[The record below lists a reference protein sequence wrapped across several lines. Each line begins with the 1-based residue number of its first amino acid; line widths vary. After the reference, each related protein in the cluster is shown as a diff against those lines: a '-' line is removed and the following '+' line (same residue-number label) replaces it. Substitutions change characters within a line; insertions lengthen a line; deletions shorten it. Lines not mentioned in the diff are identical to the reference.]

1 MKKNRITL
9 TEDNLKMISA
19 LSTQKID
26 IPSDFGYGNYII
38 AMQDNSLYGGSDIL
52 EDVSRILGIYDK
64 HIEGTEEN
72 YNGIQFSEEIEKY
85 IYDNHEFIVKNISI
99 IETLVHYYSNKG
111 GLTPGTYNTITFE
124 KYNN

>member
-38 AMQDNSLYGGSDIL
+38 AMQDNSLYGGSDVL

-72 YNGIQFSEEIEKY
+72 YNGIQFPEEIEKY
-85 IYDNHEFIVKNISI
+85 IYNNHEFIVKNISI

>member
-9 TEDNLKMISA
+9 TEDILKMVSA

-38 AMQDNSLYGGSDIL
+38 AMQDNCLYGGSDVL
-52 EDVSRILGIYDK
+52 EDVSRILGLYDK

-72 YNGIQFSEEIEKY
+72 YNGIQFPEDIEKY
-85 IYDNHEFIVKNISI
+85 IYDNHEFIVKNISV

-124 KYNN
+124 KYND